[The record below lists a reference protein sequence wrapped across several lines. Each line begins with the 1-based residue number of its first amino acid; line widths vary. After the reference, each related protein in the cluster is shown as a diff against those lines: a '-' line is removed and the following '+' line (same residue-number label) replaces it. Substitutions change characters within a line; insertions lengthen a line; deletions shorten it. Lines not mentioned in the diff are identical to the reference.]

1 MHFKYQILI
10 LMNDFK
16 VDVNHKFIQKNL
28 NNSIITQIQYNYSEY
43 KFIDKNNFA
52 FHLLNQK

>member
-1 MHFKYQILI
+1 
-10 LMNDFK
+10 MNDFK

-52 FHLLNQK
+52 FLY